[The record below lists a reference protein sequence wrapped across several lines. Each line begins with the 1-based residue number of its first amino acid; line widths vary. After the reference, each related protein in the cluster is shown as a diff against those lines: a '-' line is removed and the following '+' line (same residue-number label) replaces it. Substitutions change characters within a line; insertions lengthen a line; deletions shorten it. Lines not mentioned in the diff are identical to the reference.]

1 MAALH
6 ALVLFSHS
14 PFQIAQ
20 RQTVI
25 QDFDYN
31 VRTYSVQLNWRGK
44 KKEDWRSLGLLTE
57 LCSTSVKLT

>member
-1 MAALH
+1 MAALC

-31 VRTYSVQLNWRGK
+31 VQTYSVQLNWREK
-44 KKEDWRSLGLLTE
+44 KRRLEVSWVIK
-57 LCSTSVKLT
+57 